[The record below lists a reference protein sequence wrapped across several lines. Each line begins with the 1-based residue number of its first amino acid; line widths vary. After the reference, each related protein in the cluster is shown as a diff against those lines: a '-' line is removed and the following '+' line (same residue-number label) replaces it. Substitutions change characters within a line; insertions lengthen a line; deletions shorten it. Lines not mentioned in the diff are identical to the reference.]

1 MDGPAG
7 LALGALGVIAV
18 GASGTA
24 VWLVKRN
31 ARHGQSRKQKRLRN
45 YTTTNPEI

>member
-24 VWLVKRN
+24 VWLVKQN
-31 ARHGQSRKQKRLRN
+31 ARYGRSRKQKRFRDDIP
-45 YTTTNPEI
+45 TNPEI